1 MGDKNLAIFQFIL
14 AKTCPINTGD
24 KTIQVRLGKWI
35 ARKKN
40 PHLTLGA
47 MKQTYIS
54 LTYCRLPLKPLND
67 Q

>member
-14 AKTCPINTGD
+14 AKTFPINTGD
-24 KTIQVRLGKWI
+24 KTIQVRLRKWI

-47 MKQTYIS
+47 MKQTYTS